1 MSGKYDV
8 FRGKDQQY
16 YFHLKAANGEVILS
30 SEGYKEKSGCLN
42 GIISVQKNSADDHN
56 YQRLTAKNGAP
67 YFTLKAQNH
76 QVIGCS
82 EMYSTVA
89 AREKGIESV
98 KKNGP
103 DSPVT
108 ELSAE

>member
-42 GIISVQKNSADDHN
+42 GIISVQKNSDDHN